1 MTVDSVSLGSEANSF
16 FAEINF
22 SGALSELNIW
32 SVALSSDQMLSIT
45 NNCENNSSNPNPDIL
60 NWSEV
65 TESMIAGEIREV
77 DLMNLCYYSLD
88 ATETVVPVFLDQ
100 IQAIAACQS
109 LKANSYPPQYLEQ
122 INGIRLIIIKIYRKC
137 YFF

>member
-16 FAEINF
+16 FAEIDF

-45 NNCENNSSNPNPDIL
+45 NNCENNYSSYPNPDIL

-65 TESMIAGEIREV
+65 TESMIAGETREV

-88 ATETVVPVFLDQ
+88 ATEIVVPVFLDQ

-122 INGIRLIIIKIYRKC
+122 INGIKLIYHLDL
-137 YFF
+137 

>member
-1 MTVDSVSLGSEANSF
+1 
-16 FAEINF
+16 
-22 SGALSELNIW
+22 
-32 SVALSSDQMLSIT
+32 MLSIT

-60 NWSEV
+60 KWSEM

-88 ATETVVPVFLDQ
+88 ATEIVVPVFLDQ

-122 INGIRLIIIKIYRKC
+122 INGIKLIYH
-137 YFF
+137 

>member
-1 MTVDSVSLGSEANSF
+1 
-16 FAEINF
+16 
-22 SGALSELNIW
+22 
-32 SVALSSDQMLSIT
+32 MLSIT
-45 NNCENNSSNPNPDIL
+45 NNCENNYSSYPNPDIL

-65 TESMIAGEIREV
+65 TESMIAGEKREV

-88 ATETVVPVFLDQ
+88 ATEIVVPVFLDQ

-122 INGIRLIIIKIYRKC
+122 INGIKLIYH
-137 YFF
+137 

>member
-1 MTVDSVSLGSEANSF
+1 MTVNSVSLGSEDDSF

-22 SGALSELNIW
+22 SGGLSELNIW

-60 NWSEV
+60 KWSEV
-65 TESMIAGEIREV
+65 TESMIAGETREV
-77 DLMNLCYYSLD
+77 DLINLCYYSLD

-122 INGIRLIIIKIYRKC
+122 INGIKLIYHEDL
-137 YFF
+137 

>member
-1 MTVDSVSLGSEANSF
+1 MTVDSVSIGSEANSF
-16 FAEINF
+16 FAEIDF

-32 SVALSSDQMLSIT
+32 SAALSSDQMLSIT
-45 NNCENNSSNPNPDIL
+45 NNCENNYSSYPNPDIL

-65 TESMIAGEIREV
+65 TASMIAGETREV

-88 ATETVVPVFLDQ
+88 ATEIVVPVFLDQ

-109 LKANSYPPQYLEQ
+109 LKANFYPPQYLEQ
-122 INGIRLIIIKIYRKC
+122 INGIKLIYH
-137 YFF
+137 